1 MKKFKCVV
9 LVAAAVIVAYDL
21 GGAFQRTKMVKHI
34 LNQTES
40 N

>member
-1 MKKFKCVV
+1 MKKFKCMV

-21 GGAFQRTKMVKHI
+21 GGAFERAKIVRHI

-40 N
+40 